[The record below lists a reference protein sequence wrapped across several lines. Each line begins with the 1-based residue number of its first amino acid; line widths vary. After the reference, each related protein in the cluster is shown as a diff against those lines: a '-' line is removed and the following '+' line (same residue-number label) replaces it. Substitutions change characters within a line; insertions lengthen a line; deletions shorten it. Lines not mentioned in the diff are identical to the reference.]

1 MAKIYL
7 VRHGQA
13 SFEADNYDELSA
25 LGYEQSSAVGAFFKD
40 QGVCFDEFWCGTLNR
55 HQQTLAKIIFE
66 LELVEKPE
74 VNLTADLN
82 EYDFKK
88 IIKNYIELNNLSN
101 TYNKKEYISLL
112 RSSLSAW
119 QDAELIIPSN
129 ETWIDFT
136 QRLVKFCTEQKDKH
150 KSQKNILV
158 VASGGSCSAIIQNI
172 LDLKND
178 KFIDLNIQTANCAIT
193 EIYFNEKNMWLSGFN
208 NLIHLGKN
216 LITYI

>member
-25 LGYEQSSAVGAFFKD
+25 IGCKQSSAVGEFFKA
-40 QGVCFDEFWCGTLNR
+40 QGVVFDEFWCGTLNR
-55 HQQTLAKIIFE
+55 HQQTLAQIILE
-66 LELVEKPE
+66 LELEKAPE
-74 VNLTADLN
+74 VNLTPDLN

-88 IIKNYIELNNLSN
+88 IIKTYIELNNLSD

-112 RSSLSAW
+112 RNSLSAW
-119 QDAELIIPSN
+119 QSSKLNIPNN

-136 QRLVKFCTEQKDKH
+136 QRIKTFCMEQKAKH
-150 KSQKNILV
+150 SSQRNILV

-172 LDLKND
+172 LDLAND
-178 KFIDLNIQTANCAIT
+178 KFIDLNIQTANCSIT
-193 EIYFNEKNMWLSGFN
+193 EVYFNENNMWLSSFN
-208 NLIHLGKN
+208 NLGHLERR
-216 LITYI
+216 LLTYI